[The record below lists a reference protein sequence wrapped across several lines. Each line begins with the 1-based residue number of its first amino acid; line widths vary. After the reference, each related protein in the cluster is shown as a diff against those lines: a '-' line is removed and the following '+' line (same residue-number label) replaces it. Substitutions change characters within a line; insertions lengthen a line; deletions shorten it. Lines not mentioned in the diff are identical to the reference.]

1 MSDGSLIID
10 TSIDNSGVQKGLDG
24 ITTAVDKGASKIKKA
39 FAAIGIT
46 KLAKDAIGLASDL
59 EEVQNVV
66 DVAFGSSADT
76 INKFAKD
83 AATSFGL
90 SELSA
95 KQFSGTMGAMLK
107 SMGLTGDAV
116 VNMSMDIVGLTG
128 DMASFYNLDHQ
139 ETFDKIRAGISGETE
154 PLKQLGINMSV
165 ANLEA
170 YALQNG
176 MLKVADGSQEASR
189 AAAELSIKQQE
200 LTQKI
205 SKYGEDSLEVE
216 KARLAVSK
224 AEEKVQ
230 KSTQGAW
237 NELDQATQATIR
249 YNYLMSV
256 TADAQGDFTRT
267 QDSFANQLRIAKL
280 EVETAGAAI
289 GKELLPVATQGAKV
303 VGNLAKTVLPGVAK
317 ALKWVLDNSKTLLPI
332 AAGLLTTY
340 KSYKIFNDITKY
352 LNGFV
357 TKMSFKAAAML
368 ADGTATAAATAA
380 NATFTA
386 AMAGETVALNA
397 GTLAAGAQ
405 TAAVSALAA
414 AKAALLNP
422 LGLAVVGIGAL
433 TAATIALVSQ
443 KDPEIQAIHETRDAI
458 RSEMEAR
465 QELIDQQDEYI
476 QSGMGEILMAEELYG
491 QLLSLADA
499 NGTISAADAQR
510 ASFLAEQLAPILGET
525 IQLNK
530 DGTASLLQGKDAI
543 YASLEAKK
551 AQLYLEA
558 LEPAYKEALVGK
570 IEALNRQKDLGM
582 QMDAAQAEI
591 DKAKLDMDAALA
603 AGDQKAAEQA
613 AMRIEEQK
621 RLLNELGPAYDEAR
635 QMTAKHYEDISMYE
649 QASLLASEG
658 NVEGIEELLNRKAN
672 AYSSNTDNIRDIK
685 HQEYEDAEAA
695 YQEMLKMVESGEAQI
710 SQKELDAAKKR
721 RDDAKV
727 EWEALGTDSV
737 SAYERGFFAG
747 QGGVKEAAQ
756 SVVESAQTS
765 AASVDFYS
773 TGLNGVTGLKNGWLA
788 GIPSLKS
795 AALQAANTVWS
806 TIKSKWGIAS
816 PAKEFAKLARFGGDG
831 LVVGFEEKIPE
842 AEGAMEDVLDAM
854 MDKARQVVA
863 WRSGSVA
870 SNILAP
876 ITNYATAGAP
886 TNLSATIQNNHTTQ
900 LTLDGRAIAESN
912 NRQNQMLKLQYGM
925 R

>member
-1 MSDGSLIID
+1 MSNSLVID
-10 TSIDNSGVQKGLDG
+10 TKIDNSGVDKGLKD
-24 ITTAVDKGASKIKKA
+24 ISSLVETGASKIKKA
-39 FAAIGIT
+39 LGGIGIT
-46 KLAKDAIGLASDL
+46 KLTKDVIGLASDL

-116 VNMSMDIVGLTG
+116 VNMSMDIVGLAG

-139 ETFDKIRAGISGETE
+139 EAFDKIRSGIAGETE

-170 YALQNG
+170 YAL
-176 MLKVADGSQEASR
+176 SQGIKTTYNEMSEA
-189 AAAELSIKQQE
+189 
-200 LTQKI
+200 
-205 SKYGEDSLEVE
+205 
-216 KARLAVSK
+216 
-224 AEEKVQ
+224 EKV
-230 KSTQGAW
+230 T
-237 NELDQATQATIR
+237 LR
-249 YNYLMSV
+249 YNYLMST

-280 EVETAGAAI
+280 EVQTAGAAI

-340 KSYKIFNDITKY
+340 KGYKIFNDITKS
-352 LNGFV
+352 LGNFV

-386 AMAGETVALNA
+386 AMTGETVALNA

-433 TAATIALVSQ
+433 TAAMIAFVDTSDPELEAIQANTEAIKERTKAHQDLVQAQKENAESQLGEIALAQ
-443 KDPEIQAIHETRDAI
+443 NLYDQLN
-458 RSEMEAR
+458 
-465 QELIDQQDEYI
+465 ELAGVD
-476 QSGMGEILMAEELYG
+476 
-491 QLLSLADA
+491 
-499 NGTISAADAQR
+499 GTINEADVARAQV
-510 ASFLAEQLAPILGET
+510 LANMLNPVLGET

-530 DGTASLLQGKDAI
+530 DGTATLTAQKDAVYDLI
-543 YASLEAKK
+543 AAKK
-551 AQLYLEA
+551 AQIYLDAMMPAYQDA
-558 LEPAYKEALVGK
+558 LLKINAAYKEQGRILNEKKALDKEIADRQAQGLSITTEQAIRQK
-570 IEALNRQKDLGM
+570 ALNEELKNNTAELQGYQNSVLKGEEAIRLAAEGNTDALIELMDKEMVARGDSAAATLAM
-582 QMDAAQAEI
+582 QAQSLIDSENYYAGLKDAA
-591 DKAKLDMDAALA
+591 
-603 AGDQKAAEQA
+603 
-613 AMRIEEQK
+613 
-621 RLLNELGPAYDEAR
+621 AR
-635 QMTAKHYEDISMYE
+635 GE
-649 QASLLASEG
+649 
-658 NVEGIEELLNRKAN
+658 EGI
-672 AYSSNTDNIRDIK
+672 S
-685 HQEYEDAEAA
+685 
-695 YQEMLKMVESGEAQI
+695 QEML
-710 SQKELDAAKKR
+710 DAAAERVEQERASWDDVGTASMEAFISSFFKKQP
-721 RDDAKV
+721 DVEGAATDVAEGAVDAAGSVDFGVVGTTDAQDVAGGFSSMRENLKKV
-727 EWEALGTDSV
+727 VAK
-737 SAYERGFFAG
+737 
-747 QGGVKEAAQ
+747 GVG
-756 SVVESAQTS
+756 ESKDS
-765 AASVDFYS
+765 AASVDFWP
-773 TGLNGVTGLKNGWLA
+773 TGLNGVTGLKNGWLS
-788 GIPSLKS
+788 GIPDLRTV
-795 AALQAANTVWS
+795 ALQAANTVWS

-863 WRSGSVA
+863 WRSGAVA
-870 SNILAP
+870 SNILTP

>member
-10 TSIDNSGVQKGLDG
+10 TSIDNSGVDKGLKD
-24 ITTAVDKGASKIKKA
+24 ISSLVETGASKIKKA
-39 FAAIGIT
+39 LGAIGIT
-46 KLAKDAIGLASDL
+46 KLTKDVIGLASDL

-116 VNMSMDIVGLTG
+116 VNMSMDIVGLAG

-139 ETFDKIRAGISGETE
+139 EAFDKIRSGIAGETE

-170 YALQNG
+170 YAL
-176 MLKVADGSQEASR
+176 SQGIKTTYNEMSEA
-189 AAAELSIKQQE
+189 
-200 LTQKI
+200 
-205 SKYGEDSLEVE
+205 
-216 KARLAVSK
+216 
-224 AEEKVQ
+224 EKV
-230 KSTQGAW
+230 T
-237 NELDQATQATIR
+237 LR
-249 YNYLMSV
+249 YNYLMST

-280 EVETAGAAI
+280 EVQTAGAAI

-317 ALKWVLDNSKTLLPI
+317 ALKWVLDNSKTLLPV

-340 KSYKIFNDITKY
+340 KSYKIFNDITKS
-352 LNGFV
+352 LGNFV
-357 TKMSFKAAAML
+357 TKMSFKAAAMV

-386 AMAGETVALNA
+386 AMTGETVALNA

-530 DGTASLLQGKDAI
+530 DGTASLLQEKDAI

-570 IEALNRQKDLGM
+570 IEALNRQKEIGM

-591 DKAKLDMDAALA
+591 DAAKLEMDAALA
-603 AGDQKAAEQA
+603 AGDQKAAENA

-621 RLLNELGPAYDEAR
+621 RLLNELAPAYDEAR
-635 QMTAKHYEDISMYE
+635 EMTAKHYEDINTYE

-672 AYSSNTDNIRDIK
+672 SYSSNTEDIRDIK

-765 AASVDFYS
+765 AASVDFYP

-795 AALQAANTVWS
+795 AALQAATGVWS

-816 PAKEFAKLARFGGDG
+816 PSKEFAKLAHFGGDG

-863 WRSGSVA
+863 WQSGSVA

-876 ITNYATAGAP
+876 MTNYATAGTA
-886 TNLSATIQNNHTTQ
+886 TNLSATIQNNQTTQ
-900 LTLDGRAIAESN
+900 LTLDGRMVAESN